1 MINCPVPVVPQPRSR
16 CYGALVTD
24 AAAYLSSH
32 DDAVAAAHRVAQ
44 TLAPGVIERDR
55 AGASV
60 VPRDV
65 LAVLDGS
72 GLLGITVPADHGG
85 PGLGPRTLAEVTR
98 ILASVDPAIAQV
110 PQGHFLVV
118 DILAVWGGAAARKRL
133 FAEVLAGRRI
143 GNALAERGGRHAQ
156 DLTTRLAADDSG
168 RLRLDGRKYYCTG
181 ALTAAWVAVS
191 ALNDEGRL
199 TLVVVPR
206 DAAGLDV
213 DQDWNTMGQRATI
226 SGTTTLD
233 AVAVDPDLVL
243 DYAAAYAVP
252 QQLGARAQ
260 LVHAAIEAGIA
271 GGALRDTRSYLRD
284 RARPST
290 EAVRAGA
297 DSAAGDPH
305 VLHRY
310 GRLATRVRAAKHSWP
325 TRRRSWR
332 TWGSCRSTPPLPRP
346 DPWPSRARRHS
357 PARWPW
363 RRAAS
368 CSRSAVPAR
377 PTNGGTCTGTGA
389 TPVPTACT
397 IPWTGSTTTS
407 ARTRSVTPCRR
418 TTVSCSRPTDTCSCR
433 SRLGRCGRRSELVE
447 PGVVS
452 AVPLWRYMGPRAAGS
467 PLGSS
472 TGNGETSRKKD

>member
-1 MINCPVPVVPQPRSR
+1 M
-16 CYGALVTD
+16 TD

-310 GRLATRVRAAKHSWP
+310 GRLATRVRAAEA
-325 TRRRSWR
+325 
-332 TWGSCRSTPPLPRP
+332 LLA
-346 DPWPSRARRHS
+346 D
-357 PARWPW
+357 
-363 RRAAS
+363 AATVLENVGL
-368 CSRSAVPAR
+368 VPVDAAA
-377 PTNGGTCTGTGA
+377 A
-389 TPVPTACT
+389 T
-397 IPWTGSTTTS
+397 TGSLAVAGAKAFASEVAVEAGSELFALCGTS
-407 ARTRSVTPCRR
+407 ATDERWDLHRHWRNARTHSVHDPVDWKYHHLGAYEIGD
-418 TTVSCSRPTDTCSCR
+418 TVPPNHGQ
-433 SRLGRCGRRSELVE
+433 L
-447 PGVVS
+447 
-452 AVPLWRYMGPRAAGS
+452 
-467 PLGSS
+467 
-472 TGNGETSRKKD
+472 